1 MLGLMALTALSIN
14 TSQAQT
20 QPQDN
25 LGGFTTKNT
34 QKMDCDSTCIVPGSM
49 DKSKVNIGVT
59 SKDVGQFK
67 WGPKCGAS
75 AGSVLPSAPTSFLC
89 DTGNTAS
96 PVSTTTSDGET
107 KYSWTCTN
115 PGGSAVQCDAVQRE
129 VAMCGSDNGKAC
141 LPTPATFAQQV
152 KLLAFPC

>member
-1 MLGLMALTALSIN
+1 MNKKIMKGMLGLMALTALSIN

-75 AGSVLPSAPTSFLC
+75 AGSVLPSAPTSFQTQEHSQLQ
-89 DTGNTAS
+89 
-96 PVSTTTSDGET
+96 
-107 KYSWTCTN
+107 
-115 PGGSAVQCDAVQRE
+115 SAPPR
-129 VAMCGSDNGKAC
+129 AMEKPSIHGPA
-141 LPTPATFAQQV
+141 PTPAAARFNAMLSNE
-152 KLLAFPC
+152 K

>member
-1 MLGLMALTALSIN
+1 MNKKIMKGMLGLMALTALSIN

-67 WGPKCGAS
+67 WGR
-75 AGSVLPSAPTSFLC
+75 SVEPLLVQFCQVRQRPSL
-89 DTGNTAS
+89 
-96 PVSTTTSDGET
+96 
-107 KYSWTCTN
+107 
-115 PGGSAVQCDAVQRE
+115 
-129 VAMCGSDNGKAC
+129 
-141 LPTPATFAQQV
+141 
-152 KLLAFPC
+152 

>member
-1 MLGLMALTALSIN
+1 MNKKIMKGMLGLMALTALSIN

-67 WGPKCGAS
+67 WGPKCEPLLVQFCQVRQRPF
-75 AGSVLPSAPTSFLC
+75 SVTQGTQPAQSAP
-89 DTGNTAS
+89 
-96 PVSTTTSDGET
+96 P
-107 KYSWTCTN
+107 
-115 PGGSAVQCDAVQRE
+115 R
-129 VAMCGSDNGKAC
+129 AMEKPSIHGPA
-141 LPTPATFAQQV
+141 PTPAAARFNAMLSNE
-152 KLLAFPC
+152 K